1 MGKNNVVHTRRRENM
16 NSEIFRVGQ
25 TYSFMG
31 YDWTAC
37 ELINRN
43 PWGMAGLC
51 NATVWQW

>member
-1 MGKNNVVHTRRRENM
+1 M